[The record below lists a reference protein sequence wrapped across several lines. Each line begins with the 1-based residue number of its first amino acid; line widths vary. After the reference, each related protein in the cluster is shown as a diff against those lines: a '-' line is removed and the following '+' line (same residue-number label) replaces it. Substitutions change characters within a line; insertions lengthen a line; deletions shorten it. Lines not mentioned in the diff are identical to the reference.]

1 MLVEINS
8 FSFLFIISLCLCCT
22 QFLGGACAYEVHI
35 ITLYHHK
42 SAGCLLCLDVICARP
57 LPSMFHQL
65 SNLPPKR
72 QFLGVASKVPPK
84 HRKFL
89 KSRSAFLR
97 PVR

>member
-1 MLVEINS
+1 MRKTCMDI
-8 FSFLFIISLCLCCT
+8 
-22 QFLGGACAYEVHI
+22 
-35 ITLYHHK
+35 
-42 SAGCLLCLDVICARP
+42 ICARLLLSIP
-57 LPSMFHQL
+57 HQL